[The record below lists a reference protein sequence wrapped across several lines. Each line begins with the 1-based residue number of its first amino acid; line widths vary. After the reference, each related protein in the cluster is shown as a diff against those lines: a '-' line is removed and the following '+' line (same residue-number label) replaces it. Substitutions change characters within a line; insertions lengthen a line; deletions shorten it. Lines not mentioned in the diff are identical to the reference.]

1 MWLRRESVVA
11 GCGRPR
17 YTAVGCAACALKP
30 VGTMKLVIAVV
41 QNEDADAIV
50 EALLERQFRATRL
63 ASTGGFLRRGNTTLL
78 IGVEDHEVDTVLAIV
93 RERAKTRIRQ
103 ESPQGAVQG
112 AAATVFVIPLE
123 DYQRL

>member
-1 MWLRRESVVA
+1 
-11 GCGRPR
+11 
-17 YTAVGCAACALKP
+17 
-30 VGTMKLVIAVV
+30 MKLVIAVV

-103 ESPQGAVQG
+103 ESLQGAVQG